1 MTTQRCGAA
10 TLNGTKGFVLL
21 KIKAGSI
28 AIQEVVALRAE
39 DVGHLEGRPRH
50 AYCLR

>member
-1 MTTQRCGAA
+1 MAAQRCGATA
-10 TLNGTKGFVLL
+10 LNGTKRFALL

-39 DVGHLEGRPRH
+39 DVGRLECWPRH
-50 AYCLR
+50 SYFLR

>member
-1 MTTQRCGAA
+1 VAAERCRA
-10 TLNGTKGFVLL
+10 TALDGTKGFALL

-28 AIQEVVALRAE
+28 AIQEVVALRAK

-50 AYCLR
+50 SYFLR